1 MYQVLQPRNFVVIQE
16 FDMQMYRKDTW
27 ICFSCQEICNC
38 PKCKRQDSASK
49 PKKKQPRPKPQG
61 EESIELSISNISP
74 TAPKLEG
81 AFSLDP

>member
-1 MYQVLQPRNFVVIQE
+1 MHQALQSCKLVFIQE

-49 PKKKQPRPKPQG
+49 PRKKQTRAKAQG
-61 EESIELSISNISP
+61 
-74 TAPKLEG
+74 
-81 AFSLDP
+81 